1 MNIVQTSVKVDYMAK
16 TETADPRP
24 TAWGDAEG
32 RRRDILASAERLI
45 EESGYTALTT
55 RGIASGAGVSSG
67 TVYQYFGGKED
78 VFVALTARRLED
90 IQQTLSEVDIGIGI
104 AGVLREILPPIIEL
118 WRRLG
123 RSAPQWEA
131 KVLAG
136 GRRSKGVAT
145 SASVYR
151 NTLKALVKTLRA
163 TAQEHGQT
171 LIDDPALAH
180 WVWDALIGVADGLL
194 LGGSRQGRIRPERM
208 INFATDALE
217 RSIVAAD

>member
-1 MNIVQTSVKVDYMAK
+1 MAK
-16 TETADPRP
+16 TETTGPLP

-45 EESGYTALTT
+45 EESGYTALTM
-55 RGIASGAGVSSG
+55 RAIAAGAGVSSG
-67 TVYQYFGGKED
+67 TVYQYFGGKDD

-90 IQQTLSEVDIGIGI
+90 IQATLSEVDVTIGI
-104 AGVLREILPPIIEL
+104 AGVLREILPQITEL

-145 SASVYR
+145 SATVYR
-151 NTLKALVKTLRA
+151 HTLKALVKTLRESA
-163 TAQEHGQT
+163 EAHGQT

-180 WVWDALIGVADGLL
+180 WVWDALIGVADDLL
-194 LGGSRQGRIRPERM
+194 LGGSRQDRIRPERL
-208 INFATDALE
+208 ITFATEAVE
-217 RSIVAAD
+217 RSIVISG